1 MFMPAA
7 AEDLNVKYETH
18 LLTALEEGRGRKKEK
33 DNSYKCVTFKV
44 VNE

>member
-1 MFMPAA
+1 MPAA
-7 AEDLNVKYETH
+7 AEDLNVKYERH

>member
-1 MFMPAA
+1 MPAA
-7 AEDLNVKYETH
+7 AEDLNVKYETPVNSFGGR
-18 LLTALEEGRGRKKEK
+18 EGKKKGKK

>member
-18 LLTALEEGRGRKKEK
+18 LFGGREGNKKGK
-33 DNSYKCVTFKV
+33 RQFL
-44 VNE
+44 